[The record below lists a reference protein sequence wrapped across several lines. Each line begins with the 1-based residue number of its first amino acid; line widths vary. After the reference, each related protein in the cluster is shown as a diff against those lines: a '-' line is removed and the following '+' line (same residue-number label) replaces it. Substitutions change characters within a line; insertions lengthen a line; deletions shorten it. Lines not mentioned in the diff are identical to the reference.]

1 MALRSSH
8 LQSLSWTWALSTH
21 KYCMLVLG
29 RTQHMC
35 WRTWTCWSKSSQGQR
50 DDQWTGSIFPMRRG
64 WEKWVGLFG
73 REKRRSR
80 GFYQNKEMPEGKW
93 RGRNQAFLSGSQQQ
107 EKGKWAQTEIWEALS
122 EDQEILFHCEVDWT
136 LAQVAQG
143 GGRICILGD
152 ILKSHQNMVLRQA
165 ALGWPC
171 LSKEAGPGA
180 TIKWICE
187 LSTCSLGGSS
197 IRKGESHLL
206 HTKHMVLLR
215 HGQNF

>member
-1 MALRSSH
+1 MGTVHTQILHVSFGQDSAPGLTYMDLLEQVQSGPQGWSMDWEHFSH
-8 LQSLSWTWALSTH
+8 EE
-21 KYCMLVLG
+21 
-29 RTQHMC
+29 
-35 WRTWTCWSKSSQGQR
+35 GQR
-50 DDQWTGSIFPMRRG
+50 EVR
-64 WEKWVGLFG
+64 LFG
-73 REKRRSR
+73 REKRRPR

-107 EKGKWAQTEIWEALS
+107 EKGKWVQTEIWEALS
-122 EDQEILFHCEVDWT
+122 EDQETLFHCEVDWT

-143 GGRICILGD
+143 GGRVCILGD

-165 ALGWPC
+165 ALMWPC
-171 LSKEAGPGA
+171 LSREAGPGA

-215 HGQNF
+215 